1 MNAPRRL
8 IAPILILIIL
18 LTSWDSA
25 NAQSTGDRYF
35 PETGHFVRGAFLQFY
50 ENAND
55 PLLVYGY
62 PITEQVIS
70 RDGKTVQ
77 YFQRARFELTN
88 SQTVQLTPLG
98 RITYRPKSPLL
109 INSNGCELFSSG
121 YRVCFTFLDFYKAS
135 GGPAQFGNPI
145 SPFESHDGG
154 IVQYFEGARFEWNPS
169 PSNAQQ
175 VTISDLGRLYFE
187 QIGEDP
193 AHLKPVQ
200 PRNAAINPVLSIKTS
215 AFVTKSVTRSTDSQ
229 TVHIIVQSQTLQA
242 VSGAT
247 GKATVRFPDGRNED
261 YVFTTNALG
270 IAQIPLNFSNQ
281 KSGELVPIEITV
293 TYGNLTGRTRT
304 SFRIWF

>member
-169 PSNAQQ
+169 SSNAQQ